1 MLMFSKD
8 TQKQKI
14 IFNMGIFHILT
25 NNILIKDDTLFDIT
39 TVRWGSL
46 EPTYPMVLVH
56 CTGSDHKGSSAANS
70 TPRNLYIVA
79 AVTIVFYRT
88 PRQ

>member
-25 NNILIKDDTLFDIT
+25 NNILIKDDTLFYIT
-39 TVRWGSL
+39 KMGVTGTHLPHGAGSL
-46 EPTYPMVLVH
+46 HWFWSQVVIGSQFNAAELV
-56 CTGSDHKGSSAANS
+56 
-70 TPRNLYIVA
+70 
-79 AVTIVFYRT
+79 
-88 PRQ
+88 